1 MALEIV
7 PRVTV
12 YDLLYLTGEEEKEV
26 GACECLNEEACR
38 NPKQYV
44 KTTGWGLDWVL
55 SDEEDRSTAQKC
67 ARIHNK

>member
-55 SDEEDRSTAQKC
+55 SDEEDRSVQEST
-67 ARIHNK
+67 ISDM